1 MSIQIFILSNLI
13 EQSAYPY
20 QLKKKLADF
29 KILDLNNSLSE
40 SRLYYNFES
49 LKKQGLIAVEEVLH
63 EEHRPD
69 KQMFTITE
77 KGREQLAGKIYKVFE
92 QAIGIDDMMVGLG
105 NLEYVDC
112 YRVLAILEK
121 KLDKYKKNWA
131 MITTFDSEKYVTTR
145 YADLRTMMDA
155 YTTERYEQLIRY
167 MEQII
172 EYVEQYEKK
181 MRDGRFSPSLF
192 VERNSGL
199 K

>member
-112 YRVLAILEK
+112 YRVRAILEK

-181 MRDGRFSPSLF
+181 
-192 VERNSGL
+192 
-199 K
+199 

>member
-1 MSIQIFILSNLI
+1 MSIQIFILSNLM

-112 YRVLAILEK
+112 YRVRAILEK

-172 EYVEQYEKK
+172 EYVEQYEKN
-181 MRDGRFSPSLF
+181 
-192 VERNSGL
+192 ERWAIQSISFC
-199 K
+199 